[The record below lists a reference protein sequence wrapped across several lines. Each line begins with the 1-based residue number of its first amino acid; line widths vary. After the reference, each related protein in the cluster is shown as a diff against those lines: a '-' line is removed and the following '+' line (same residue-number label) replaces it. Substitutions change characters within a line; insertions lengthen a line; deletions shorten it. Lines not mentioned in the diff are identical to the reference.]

1 MKRGPLAVLI
11 LVILFFANNNGSL
24 GQSKPAPASS
34 AFRTELSRQLVDAE
48 KKLVALAEAT
58 PQEKYSW
65 RPGEGVRSVA
75 EVFMHVATANYFIP
89 ESAGFK
95 PPAGIEPNLEKIND
109 KAKVVEL
116 LKGSFQHD
124 RQALAS
130 TTDADLDKTIKLFG
144 SETTVR
150 DLFLRLVTHAHE
162 HLGQS
167 IAYARMNNI
176 TPPWTAARQQQQRSN
191 PR

>member
-1 MKRGPLAVLI
+1 MKRGYLTFLSLI
-11 LVILFFANNNGSL
+11 ILTSGGLSPIF
-24 GQSKPAPASS
+24 GQSKPAPTGS
-34 AFRTELSRQLVDAE
+34 AFRSELVRQLKDAE
-48 KKLVALAEAT
+48 NKLVALAEAM

-65 RPGEGVRSVA
+65 RPGEGVRSVS
-75 EVFMHVATANYFIP
+75 EVFMHVAAGNFLIP
-89 ESAGFK
+89 ESAGIK
-95 PPAGIEPNLEKIND
+95 APAGLEANLDKISE
-109 KAKVVEL
+109 KAKVVDL
-116 LKGSFQHD
+116 LKRSFQHD
-124 RQALAS
+124 RQAFES